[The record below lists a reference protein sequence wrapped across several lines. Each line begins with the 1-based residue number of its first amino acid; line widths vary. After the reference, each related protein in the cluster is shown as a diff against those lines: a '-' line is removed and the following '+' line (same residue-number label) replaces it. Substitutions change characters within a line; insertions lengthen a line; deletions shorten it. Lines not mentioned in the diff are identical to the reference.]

1 MAGMVK
7 VTFTVD
13 EETVET
19 LRRMSTRLRKPQ
31 SAVFREAIKDYAER
45 ADKLSHAEQQRLLEV
60 LQRIRS
66 RKPSRSQAAV
76 DREIADIRTARRKG
90 GRRSPA
96 E

>member
-1 MAGMVK
+1 MVK

-19 LRRMSTRLRKPQ
+19 LRRMSTQLKKPQ

-45 ADKLSHAEQQRLLEV
+45 ADKLRPEERERLLET
-60 LQRIRS
+60 LDRIRS
-66 RKPSRSQAAV
+66 RKPGRSQSDV
-76 DREIADIRTARRKG
+76 DAEIAQIRSARRTG
-90 GRRSPA
+90 GRNTRV